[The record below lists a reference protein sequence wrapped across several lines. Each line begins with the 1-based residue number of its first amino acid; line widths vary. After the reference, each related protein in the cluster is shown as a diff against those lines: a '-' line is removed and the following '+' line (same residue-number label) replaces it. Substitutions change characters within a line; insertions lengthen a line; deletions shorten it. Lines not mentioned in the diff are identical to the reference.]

1 MKLDSKKA
9 FEPFLQGGYGYVRQ
23 AEKQGCVDG
32 AAEYPPPD
40 ARDVSDFERSTLQKA
55 KTIWQDYRAQKLL
68 ERKRGVNAF
77 KEMTE
82 QIERDSSRSEQ
93 TIGARQKK
101 ALDLLEAEKG
111 EDSSTFKSLKRE
123 YEEALNRQKEIETQ
137 LGRPLHIS
145 LRNVYIP
152 LMVMLAIAEIPVNRL
167 AFELFFESMPAVSLL
182 LSAAVGALLIFFAH
196 ILGEQ
201 IKHSRCPV
209 QSVGGPNSLGIGL
222 IIFISLM
229 LIYSLGVMREQLV
242 NLEAASVINL
252 ENLTLEQLTADT
264 ESNAAFSF
272 ALGSKGVF
280 LVILN
285 IAIAFSGVLA
295 SFFRHDSHPFLEKA
309 TLRAQQTSK
318 AFLSHQQSYERD
330 QISIL
335 RQFNQEAELS
345 EQQREQREQHIEAI
359 TKERNA
365 IDNEIEELRA
375 ELKMELTRSIRAYR
389 AENLATR
396 STPPPKYFEDTE
408 EGIITGCLD

>member
-40 ARDVSDFERSTLQKA
+40 ARDVSYFERSTLQKA

-152 LMVMLAIAEIPVNRL
+152 LMVLLAIA
-167 AFELFFESMPAVSLL
+167 
-182 LSAAVGALLIFFAH
+182 
-196 ILGEQ
+196 
-201 IKHSRCPV
+201 
-209 QSVGGPNSLGIGL
+209 
-222 IIFISLM
+222 
-229 LIYSLGVMREQLV
+229 
-242 NLEAASVINL
+242 
-252 ENLTLEQLTADT
+252 
-264 ESNAAFSF
+264 
-272 ALGSKGVF
+272 
-280 LVILN
+280 
-285 IAIAFSGVLA
+285 
-295 SFFRHDSHPFLEKA
+295 
-309 TLRAQQTSK
+309 
-318 AFLSHQQSYERD
+318 
-330 QISIL
+330 
-335 RQFNQEAELS
+335 
-345 EQQREQREQHIEAI
+345 
-359 TKERNA
+359 
-365 IDNEIEELRA
+365 
-375 ELKMELTRSIRAYR
+375 
-389 AENLATR
+389 
-396 STPPPKYFEDTE
+396 
-408 EGIITGCLD
+408 